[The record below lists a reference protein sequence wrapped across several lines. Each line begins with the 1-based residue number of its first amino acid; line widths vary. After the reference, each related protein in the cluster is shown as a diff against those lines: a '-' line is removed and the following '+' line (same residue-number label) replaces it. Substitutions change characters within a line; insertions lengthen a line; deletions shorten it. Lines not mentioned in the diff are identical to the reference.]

1 MSRSRDFERKGISSL
16 SLSRRVD
23 HLTDPKGNF
32 FAGRI
37 DGLFQQGVLNGQRE
51 GASKFEGSYSSRCRD
66 RSVKSTDRAPCYA
79 STIKFP
85 SFSFSRHRGE
95 VAENEQNIAL
105 SGSDKR
111 QGLFDWIILK
121 FQWSVQDV
129 GREFHSLFFAD
140 RRCHHP
146 LSLSHPRKKERSGWN
161 WSARLCV
168 TFIYGRK

>member
-16 SLSRRVD
+16 SLSLRVD

-140 RRCHHP
+140 RRCHHS
-146 LSLSHPRKKERSGWN
+146 LSLIRGRRSDRGEIGPRDS
-161 WSARLCV
+161 V
-168 TFIYGRK
+168 